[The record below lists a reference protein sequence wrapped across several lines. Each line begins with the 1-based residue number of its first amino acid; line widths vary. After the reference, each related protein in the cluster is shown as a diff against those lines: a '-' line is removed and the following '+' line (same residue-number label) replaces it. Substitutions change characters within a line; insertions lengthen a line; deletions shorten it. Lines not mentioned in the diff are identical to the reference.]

1 MTATDPT
8 TLALTGQLPFI
19 LSMGAILALPLS
31 FLLLRLYRR
40 AVLKGM
46 NRRSERPTG
55 LRKAEAAVQEEQR
68 QSASGDLRLS
78 IVDAAAEQAAGHTG
92 ETLYRR
98 ACSNPWR
105 AGLVYLAGGCLF
117 AAVITFSFL
126 RSSNSEI
133 LPMRFLILFWV
144 YAWPL
149 VMTLSLVAA
158 TRRRTKLLLA
168 AADAVG
174 L

>member
-1 MTATDPT
+1 MATTDPT

-19 LSMGAILALPLS
+19 LSTGAIVALPIS

-46 NRRSERPTG
+46 NRRSERPTD
-55 LRKAEAAVQEEQR
+55 LRKAEAAVRAEQG
-68 QSASGDLRLS
+68 QSAGGDLRLS
-78 IVDAAAEQAAGHTG
+78 IVDAAAEQAAGHAG
-92 ETLYRR
+92 ESLYRR

-126 RSSNSEI
+126 RAVPCVPERESQFAVHRRPGDLDAESE
-133 LPMRFLILFWV
+133 R
-144 YAWPL
+144 
-149 VMTLSLVAA
+149 
-158 TRRRTKLLLA
+158 
-168 AADAVG
+168 VG
-174 L
+174 HPP

>member
-1 MTATDPT
+1 MHGWDPDPDPT

-19 LSMGAILALPLS
+19 LSTGAIVVLPIS

-55 LRKAEAAVQEEQR
+55 LRKAEAAVRAEQGAR
-68 QSASGDLRLS
+68 ASGDLQLS
-78 IVDAAAEQAAGHTG
+78 VVDAAAEQGGGHAG

-105 AGLVYLAGGCLF
+105 AGLVYLSGGCLF
-117 AAVITFSFL
+117 AAVMAFCFL
-126 RSSNSEI
+126 RASNSEI
-133 LPMRFLILFWV
+133 LPIR
-144 YAWPL
+144 
-149 VMTLSLVAA
+149 TLLRESWSALS
-158 TRRRTKLLLA
+158 TESHSRHYNLEC
-168 AADAVG
+168 DFFP
-174 L
+174 